1 MAGKQLFDNS
11 NHAILEREEGSVG
24 LSQSENLW
32 EKVTKRPE
40 KTRFQKPENWVRIEF

>member
-40 KTRFQKPENWVRIEF
+40 KTSVSEARKLSQN

>member
-32 EKVTKRPE
+32 EKSNK
-40 KTRFQKPENWVRIEF
+40 KTRKDSVSEARKLSQN

>member
-24 LSQSENLW
+24 LWQSENLW
-32 EKVTKRPE
+32 EKVTKRLE
-40 KTRFQKPENWVRIEF
+40 KTRFQKPENWVRIDF